1 VEEDSMTTLTLATF
15 TDGFTVAPT
24 QRTFNA
30 RTGIT
35 FTGGDTLAQTA
46 YEWWLYKDGGLIDS
60 CFAGGVYSTLCT
72 ETGDYTLICRI
83 FCASG
88 GYEFATA
95 EDRVD
100 WTVGPAAI
108 IADMYV
114 DSATGNDS
122 NPGTEA
128 SPKLTIAGA
137 ATAIGSAWVTNGE
150 HRIYLRAGQT
160 HACSGSVINYTHRTG
175 RIIVDRYGAGAKPDI
190 VHTGGGSFA
199 VLNNGVFGG
208 VMNCQTHGGR
218 TGSSEKG
225 GFFINAQTNDTTNSS
240 LGSVN
245 VILYNVDCYG
255 WDRLIE
261 LWHFTTMT
269 RARVD
274 AGYADNIAVVN
285 TSAHDSRAFHHYYSY
300 VQNLLIRDCYLGD
313 YHQPTSGSLI
323 RVNGFNRVYIRG
335 TTEPLTRTDANAA
348 IRLHGALIEEDLDY
362 DGRDVVVTQCKLSS
376 VAATEVSGNTCRN
389 RYMWFAYNRMDSRTV
404 GVPTSDQPI
413 WLAASY
419 CWVHGNRS
427 IGRSTGIGFQYSQP
441 TYVGPQLDVFVSNN
455 NFVAARTASEFGRP
469 VTPPAWT
476 GASVPT
482 PAMTGF
488 YCYNNAGRKLD
499 ETTRGQF
506 YRSGNKNA
514 NDADWQTDYN
524 LFQFGGSPADWS
536 NSVPGITGTLA
547 QWQAL
552 GKETNS
558 AQGVDLAF
566 VSTTDVDD
574 LIIGAGSAA
583 IDAGTP
589 MLYARVDCFGKLRNT
604 SGWDVGAH
612 ERGATAEPVAPSLGG
627 GGESKAKRTRLT
639 VSMGVGL

>member
-60 CFAGGVYSTLCT
+60 CFAGGTYSTLCT
-72 ETGDYTLICRI
+72 EPGDYTLICRI

-160 HACSGSVINYTHRTG
+160 HACSGTVINYTHRTG

-190 VHTGGGSFA
+190 VHTGGGDFIRI
-199 VLNNGVFGG
+199 NNGVFGG

-218 TGSSEKG
+218 TGTSFKDG
-225 GFFINAQTNDTTNSS
+225 RFIRATSDDSTNSTP
-240 LGSVN
+240 GP
-245 VILYNVDCYG
+245 YNAIGYNIDCYG
-255 WDRLIE
+255 WDYILLTEHI
-261 LWHFTTMT
+261 TAITK
-269 RARVD
+269 ARFD
-274 AGYADNIAVVN
+274 AGYGDNVALVGC
-285 TSAHDSRAFHHYYSY
+285 TMHDGYAYHVYGSPVR
-300 VQNLLIRDCYLGD
+300 NMLIRDCYLGP
-313 YHQPTSGSLI
+313 YYQPSTGGLI
-323 RVNGFNRVYIRG
+323 RLNGFHRVYIREV
-335 TTEPLTRTDANAA
+335 TEPLARTDSNAS
-348 IRLHGALIEEDLDY
+348 IRLHGVAIEGDLDY
-362 DGRDVVVTQCKLSS
+362 DGQDIVVTHCKISS
-376 VAATEVSGNTCRN
+376 IRSSEGSAVTTRERFL
-389 RYMWFAYNRMDSRTV
+389 WIAYNRFNST
-404 GVPTSDQPI
+404 GLNTPTADEPI
-413 WLAASY
+413 WIASSY
-419 CWVHGNRS
+419 VWVHGNRS
-427 IGRSTGIGFQYSQP
+427 IGRSTALVFSYNQP
-441 TYVGPQLDVFVSNN
+441 NYIGPQVEMHVANN
-455 NFVAARTASEFGRP
+455 NLIAARVTSEFGRP
-469 VTPPAWT
+469 ITPPFGG

-482 PAMTGF
+482 PSATGF

-506 YRSGNKNA
+506 YRGGTKNA

-627 GGESKAKRTRLT
+627 GSESKAKRTRLT